1 MIGAPQVEG
10 GEVGIEAAPFK
21 AADEIFPCSG
31 LRDDA
36 CG

>member
-1 MIGAPQVEG
+1 MDGAPQGEG

-21 AADEIFPCSG
+21 AEREIFPWSG
-31 LRDDA
+31 LDEDA

>member
-1 MIGAPQVEG
+1 MAGAPQGEG

-21 AADEIFPCSG
+21 AADEIFPWSG
-31 LRDDA
+31 PREDA